1 MNKSGLE
8 MKAIRIHKHG
18 GTDVLQIDEIDVPH
32 VKKNEILVKI
42 HSAALNHL
50 DVWVRKGI
58 PGVSLPIILGSDG
71 AGIVESLGSDVAMN
85 GKIHRGDDVFLVPF
99 RSNRPYGSEE
109 ELSESYKILG
119 EHLNG
124 TQAEF
129 VAVPADFV
137 MPKPTCLTWE
147 QTSAFPLA
155 YMTAYH
161 MLTKK
166 ISLKEGQH
174 ILIWGAS
181 SGIGSAAIQIAK
193 LYGTTVITTTGTEQ
207 KKEFAYNLGAD
218 YVIDYNREDVGK
230 SVLSIT
236 NSKGVD
242 IVFEHVGEKSWT
254 HSLRSLKKGG
264 KIIVCGST
272 TGPRVQMDLRHLYIK
287 HQQII
292 GSTMGNR
299 QDLSELCVLFN
310 QGKIKP
316 AVGHCLHFTEIK
328 KAHEILD
335 KNQQMGK
342 IVINF

>member
-1 MNKSGLE
+1 
-8 MKAIRIHKHG
+8 
-18 GTDVLQIDEIDVPH
+18 VLQIDEIDVPR
-32 VKKNEILVKI
+32 VKKNEILVRI

-50 DVWVRKGI
+50 DLWVRKGI
-58 PGVSLPIILGSDG
+58 PGISLPIILGSDG
-71 AGIVESLGSDVAMN
+71 AGIIETLGSDIAKDQQM
-85 GKIHRGDDVFLVPF
+85 RTGDEVFLVPF
-99 RSNRPYGSEE
+99 RSSEPFGSAEE
-109 ELSESYKILG
+109 FSESYKILG
-119 EHLNG
+119 EHLDG

-129 VAVPADFV
+129 VCVPVNFV
-137 MPKPTCLTWE
+137 MPKPRRLTWE

-166 ISLKEGQH
+166 VHLKEGQYV
-174 ILIWGAS
+174 LIWGAS

-193 LYGTTVITTTGTEQ
+193 LYGTTVITTTSTEQ
-207 KKEFAYNLGAD
+207 KTKFAYNLGAD
-218 YVIDYNREDVGK
+218 YVINYNHDDVGK
-230 SVLSIT
+230 SVLNIT
-236 NSKGVD
+236 KSKGVD
-242 IVFEHVGEKSWT
+242 VVFEHVGEKSWS

-272 TGPRVQMDLRHLYIK
+272 TGPRIQMDLRHLYIK

-299 QDLSELCVLFN
+299 QDLSELSIILE

-316 AVGHCLHFTEIK
+316 IVGECLHFTEIK
-328 KAHEILD
+328 KAHEILEQ
-335 KNQQMGK
+335 NQQMGK